1 MSKLFTIAGTS
12 VLAGVRTYRFANGSV
27 KVRVGVLRRNDH
39 SEIELFE
46 LPEAMSKDVAIQWLS
61 TQGIEAI
68 KPVTGRAVGT
78 PIDPEVL
85 AQQAREAAERAAE
98 QAAAEAAQAAAD
110 AEWINT
116 MAA

>member
-12 VLAGVRTYRFANGSV
+12 VLNGVRTYRFANGSV

-46 LPEAMSKDVAIQWLS
+46 LPEAMDKDVAIQWLS

-68 KPVTGRAVGT
+68 KPVTGRAAGA
-78 PIDPEVL
+78 PIDPEIL
-85 AQQAREAAERAAE
+85 AQQAIEAAERAAAE
-98 QAAAEAAQAAAD
+98 AEAAAIQAAAD